1 MGWGLIWAGLCLLFT
16 PCVNVVDLLPD
27 LIGFGLIQRGLWR
40 LRFLDDHLSHAHTA
54 ARQCVVLGA
63 GKLLG
68 VVAVGFFRDATTT
81 LLITFVITV
90 LELLF
95 LLPLVRS
102 LCDGVESVG
111 IRYECPVAY
120 QRSEQVKLWLQV
132 LVWVRCLGA
141 LAPEFFCL
149 WDPVLTGEFG
159 PNYIQLSNDL
169 KQMERLTSLAQLIVT
184 VAVGIFAALK
194 AKALFVPLRR
204 DGALER
210 VLEQEWMDKVGADPV
225 RMRHFQLD
233 SCLAWLVAGS
243 VFAVQLYLS
252 YINYLPPVLLFVC
265 LWVALGRAR
274 LTDGKGRRRR
284 VAIWGLVS
292 VISTGYRTWM
302 AGVLYPYLSQGWQGL
317 WPVYPLGFL
326 EGLCLGVG
334 LFEAIGLLDGCS
346 LEIYGRRR
354 IRTGFFKVLAVLV
367 ALCAG
372 LDYAFVSYYDFLR
385 LVIPAFPL
393 YLKHFTQT
401 LNITVGVV
409 GNLCAVCLVLRFW
422 VLGGTLRE
430 QLKR

>member
-27 LIGFGLIQRGLWR
+27 LIGYALIQKGLWR
-40 LRFLDDHLSHAHTA
+40 LRFLDDHLSRAHTA

-63 GKLLG
+63 GKLLS
-68 VVAVGFFRDATTT
+68 VAAVGFFRDATTT
-81 LLITFVITV
+81 LLVTFVITV

-111 IRYECPVAY
+111 IHYNAPAAY
-120 QRSEQVKLWLQV
+120 DRAEEVKLWLQV

-159 PNYIQLSNDL
+159 PNYLQLSNDL
-169 KQMERLTSLAQLIVT
+169 RQMERLTTLAQLILT
-184 VAVGIFAALK
+184 VGVGIFAALK
-194 AKALFVPLRR
+194 AKGLFAALRR
-204 DGALER
+204 DEALER
-210 VLEQEWMDKVGADPV
+210 ALEQDWMAKVGSDQV

-233 SCLAWLVAGS
+233 AGLAWLVAGS

-265 LWVALGRAR
+265 LWVALRRIRPADR
-274 LTDGKGRRRR
+274 KGRRR
-284 VAIWGLVS
+284 VLFWGGLS
-292 VISTGYRTWM
+292 LFSFFYRAWM
-302 AGVLYPYLSQGWQGL
+302 AGALYPFLAQGWQGL
-317 WPVYPLGFL
+317 WPVYPLGLL

-334 LFEAIGLLDGCS
+334 LFWAIGLLDDCS

-385 LVIPAFPL
+385 LVVPAFPL

-401 LNITVGVV
+401 VNIAVGVV